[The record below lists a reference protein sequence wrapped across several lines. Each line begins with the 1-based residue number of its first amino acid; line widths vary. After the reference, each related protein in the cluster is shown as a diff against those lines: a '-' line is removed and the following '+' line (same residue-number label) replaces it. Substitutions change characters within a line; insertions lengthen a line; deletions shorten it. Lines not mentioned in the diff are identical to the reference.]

1 MTIYFLKDLVRG
13 TKKCKCPLTELT
25 IFTVKHESEIKVLN
39 VPLFEGLSI
48 EDILEFTIPYPI
60 MN

>member
-13 TKKCKCPLTELT
+13 TKKCKYPLTELT
-25 IFTVKHESEIKVLN
+25 VSAVKHESEIKVLN